1 MRDAVA
7 ATYEDLAG
15 EYYDADRHPT
25 CANFREA
32 SGLLTD
38 AWLLADA
45 KHARTFCEVGCGK
58 SLMAETLQRGSMFDR
73 LTLIDSSHSMLG
85 YSEPWRQH
93 RTDLVLA
100 DVARLPLRSDTIDA
114 LLSSPGDA
122 YNTEGLWAE
131 VARVL
136 ALDGVALFTT
146 PSFAWAQEFRRDSA
160 DQMVAEVRGC
170 GWSDHAC
177 AIADQITARP
187 APPHRG
193 TGPRR
198 QERNSRSDRG
208 ASAHCGLTQARHAT
222 RISPEHRHG
231 IRGHPVIGHER
242 VRPPP
247 GGGPLDA
254 AAFGV
259 ATFTCGNKIRRPD
272 VLPGRCWMGCSGGR
286 GSCSAVDAG

>member
-1 MRDAVA
+1 MRGAVD

-73 LTLIDSSHSMLG
+73 LILIDSSHSMLG

-114 LLSSPGDA
+114 LLSSLGDA

-146 PSFAWAQEFRRDSA
+146 PSFAWAQAFRRDSA
-160 DQMVAEVRGC
+160 DQMVAEFEVADGRIMRVPSLIRSPQDQLRLIEGQGLVVRNVI
-170 GWSDHAC
+170 HVP
-177 AIADQITARP
+177 I
-187 APPHRG
+187 
-193 TGPRR
+193 
-198 QERNSRSDRG
+198 G
-208 ASAHCGLTQARHAT
+208 ALRHT
-222 RISPEHRHG
+222 VVSPKLDTRHG
-231 IRGHPVIGHER
+231 
-242 VRPPP
+242 
-247 GGGPLDA
+247 
-254 AAFGV
+254 
-259 ATFTCGNKIRRPD
+259 
-272 VLPGRCWMGCSGGR
+272 
-286 GSCSAVDAG
+286 SALSIVTGYVVTKS